1 MTHGNYAG
9 SGDEPHYLAIA
20 HSVAFDADFDLS
32 NNYGANEPLVGAG
45 VLQPELH
52 VRPGAGGV
60 ARPVHDIG
68 MPVLFAPYVRLAVPV
83 TNALTR
89 AIPESTLQRA
99 RLNPPLL
106 YRHFISLGMIVVA
119 VLLAGML
126 FNAFN
131 ELGAPPRG
139 SAGLTALLV
148 LSPPLL
154 IFSILFFT
162 ELLSALLCFFVFTRI
177 VLRDTRGPSRWW
189 WLGCATGFLF
199 LVHARNIGLAIP
211 LAALAFY
218 HLRAPARRVESRA
231 FILGLAA
238 LVAIRTGVNYLFWG
252 EWISNPHARLGGWP
266 GVGGVLSESATRFA
280 GLLVDQ
286 EFGLLIYAPIYVI
299 AIVGLVAWFRTRAS
313 LARAVL
319 VVAGVY
325 LAFVICP
332 LTNVHG
338 WTGGW
343 SPAARFLTPLTP
355 LLGLSVLAGLRA
367 IPKGV
372 AVAAIAVQAAISAYA
387 WQHPKVL
394 WNEGDGRAA
403 FCETVGEAACARLPS
418 LAKK

>member
-9 SGDEPHYLAIA
+9 SGDEPHYLAVA

-45 VLQPELH
+45 VLQPEVH

-68 MPVLFAPYVRLAVPV
+68 MPLLFAPYVRLAVPL
-83 TNALTR
+83 TNGLTR
-89 AIPESTLQRA
+89 AVPESTLQRA

-106 YRHFISLGMIVVA
+106 YRHFISLGMIAVA
-119 VLLAGML
+119 VLLARML

-131 ELGAPPRG
+131 ELGATARG
-139 SAGLTALLV
+139 AAGLTALLV
-148 LSPPLL
+148 FSPPLL

-162 ELLSALLCFFVFTRI
+162 ELLSALLCFVVFTQI
-177 VLRDTRGPSRWW
+177 VLRDARGPRRWW

-199 LVHARNIGLAIP
+199 LVHARNIGLTIP
-211 LAALAFY
+211 LAGLAVW
-218 HLRAPARRVESRA
+218 HLREPARRAESRA
-231 FILGLAA
+231 FALGLAA
-238 LVAIRTGVNYLFWG
+238 LVAIRTGVNFYFWG
-252 EWISNPHARLGGWP
+252 EWLANPHARVGGWP
-266 GVGGVLSESATRFA
+266 GLGEIVSESARRFA

-286 EFGLLIYAPIYVI
+286 EFGLLTYAPIYAI
-299 AIVGLVAWFRTRAS
+299 AMVGVVAWFRTRAS

-319 VVAGVY
+319 IVAGAYV
-325 LAFVICP
+325 AFVICP

-355 LLGLSVLAGLRA
+355 LLGLGVLAGLRA
-367 IPKGV
+367 MPK
-372 AVAAIAVQAAISAYA
+372 AAAIGIVALQVAISAYV

-394 WNEGDGRAA
+394 WNDGDGRAA
-403 FCETVGEAACARLPS
+403 FCETVGEGVCRRLPS
-418 LAKK
+418 LARQ